1 MDNKKIYLD
10 VILNHDDLLPLYIKK
25 DLGIYKLLF
34 LKFFNKFR
42 RLDAQSYIINDF
54 VENCIEFVSKLTNEE
69 KGYINEEFI
78 SFFRDATFKVNTP
91 SLMMTLFR
99 PDDTDD
105 LYIFYMSEMI
115 KDHLYGYPID
125 INTEFCPLKKLI
137 AALNYINKNYTIYLY
152 DYNVISIIIA
162 YCYIY
167 DDNYKYLYNY
177 MDNPDYF
184 MDKIR
189 NSGIELDNKNKFQLH
204 SDTSNQIY
212 HNIDKLFIKDKIIIK

>member
-1 MDNKKIYLD
+1 MDNKEIYLNT
-10 VILNHDDLLPLYIKK
+10 IMNHDDILPIYIKK
-25 DLGIYKLLF
+25 DLKIYKLLF
-34 LKFFNKFR
+34 LKFYNKFR

-54 VENCIEFVSKLTNEE
+54 VDNCIEFVSKLTNEE
-69 KGYINEEFI
+69 KEYINKDFI
-78 SFFRDATFKVNTP
+78 SFFKDATFKINTP

-99 PDDTDD
+99 PIDTDD
-105 LYIFYMSEMI
+105 LYIFYMSEMV

-125 INTEFCPLKKLI
+125 INIEFYPLKKLI
-137 AALNYINKNYTIYLY
+137 EVLNFINKNYTIYLY

-167 DDNYKYLYNY
+167 DDSYKYLYNY
-177 MDNPDYF
+177 MDNPDYY

-189 NSGIELDNKNKFQLH
+189 NYGFELDNKNKFQLH

-212 HNIDKLFIKDKIIIK
+212 QNIDKLFIKEKIIIK